1 MICSPDGAT
10 VFGRVI
16 RGGVA
21 CEARDLSRIALSS
34 IRATGP
40 RSRTRCGFENTYQGA
55 IIMRKKH
62 VLLSTAASLAVALVA
77 ASLGVAT
84 AKAEPG
90 LSGQVTG
97 DGGAMEGVLVSA

>member
-1 MICSPDGAT
+1 
-10 VFGRVI
+10 
-16 RGGVA
+16 
-21 CEARDLSRIALSS
+21 
-34 IRATGP
+34 
-40 RSRTRCGFENTYQGA
+40 
-55 IIMRKKH
+55 MRKKH

-97 DGGAMEGVLVSA
+97 DGGAYRYLVESIRKFPPPERFAEMIGEAGLARVDFTRMSGGVVAIHAGWKL